1 MQDAVFPLLDFAVIV
16 AVPALTAVTLPFDT
30 VATLLLEVLHVT
42 VLLAA
47 LEGVIV
53 ALIVSLV
60 PFIKVSDVLESF
72 TLDTGVVT
80 VTLQDAVLPLF
91 VFAVMVAVPGPIA
104 VTLPFDTVA
113 TLLLLVVQVIVLFVA
128 FDGLIVAVRVA
139 VLFFSSVSLVLFSVT
154 PVSETYAYGVPGS
167 AVPS

>member
-1 MQDAVFPLLDFAVIV
+1 MTVTLQEAVFPLLDFAVIV
-16 AVPALTAVTLPFDT
+16 AVPALMAVTLPFDT

-128 FDGLIVAVRVA
+128 FDGLIVAVIVA

-154 PVSETYAYGVPGS
+154 PV
-167 AVPS
+167 